1 MSIKEQVTEI
11 ISKKCNVKN
20 INENDELTALGLDSL
35 DLVESLLEIE
45 DKLGI
50 QFESNEMMELK
61 TIKQVL
67 DLIEKK
73 KQQ

>member
-11 ISKKCNVKN
+11 ISKKCNVQN

-61 TIKQVL
+61 TVKQVL